1 MRQIFSIRFVAT
13 LAALL
18 GLTLLVQT
26 VFADDGVID
35 EIVDDPDDEP
45 LSRRVDFIAIGET
58 IDRSPDFELTDK
70 GVTEGILDVNFADGR
85 IMRVASGTPGE
96 ITCPN
101 LRASNRCVVLAD
113 LVGEAVL
120 WFALIPRGP
129 NNTAFLPP
137 IVDLEEGYAIFEN
150 GWEVRYPPVIER
162 DERTCGDDITS
173 FSDFLRRY
181 GPNSVSIVDLET
193 QLVTEVR
200 CGGEVRPVAI
210 PDLIDDPVQPVGP

>member
-1 MRQIFSIRFVAT
+1 MRFVAAI
-13 LAALL
+13 AALI

-26 VFADDGVID
+26 VFAAGDAID
-35 EIVDDPDDEP
+35 EIGEEQNEV
-45 LSRRVDFIAIGET
+45 LNRRVDFIAIGDS
-58 IDRSPDFELTDK
+58 IDRSPDFELTDE

-85 IMRVASGTPGE
+85 IMRVTAGTPGE

-101 LRASNRCVVLAD
+101 LRGSNRCVVLAD
-113 LVGEAVL
+113 LVGEAVI

-137 IVDLEEGYAIFEN
+137 IVDLQDGYATFEN
-150 GWEVRYPPVIER
+150 GWEIKYPPVIER

-173 FSDFLRRY
+173 FRDFLRRY
-181 GPNSVSIVDLET
+181 GPNSVSVIDLET
-193 QLVTEVR
+193 QQVTTVR

-210 PDLIDDPVQPVGP
+210 PDLTDDPFQPVGS

>member
-1 MRQIFSIRFVAT
+1 VRQILNVRFVAA

-26 VFADDGVID
+26 VFADDDVID
-35 EIVDDPDDEP
+35 EIVEEQTEVPG
-45 LSRRVDFIAIGET
+45 RRVDFIAIGET
-58 IDRSPDFELTDK
+58 IDRSPDFELTDE

-85 IMRVASGTPGE
+85 IMRVVAGTPGE

-101 LRASNRCVVLAD
+101 LRGTNRCVVLAD

-129 NNTAFLPP
+129 NSTAFLPP
-137 IVDLEEGYAIFEN
+137 IVDLEDGYAIFEN
-150 GWEVRYPPVIER
+150 GWEISYPPVIER

-193 QLVTEVR
+193 QQVSTVR

-210 PDLIDDPVQPVGP
+210 PDLTDDPFQPVGL